1 MQSQRNTALLL
12 LLVLSAYIFFTWSSD
27 KNSLSQQNQPVATV
41 VNSTNASGTTSSS
54 QNLVS
59 VNTDLFDIAIDL
71 NGGDIVKADLKDQ
84 KQNLDSDENFH
95 LLQQS
100 NDFVYTASSDVL
112 LDTVDSRI
120 RIRPVYTSAQ
130 SSYVLADGAKNLTV
144 TLTGE
149 DNGKKLKIEK
159 IFTFTRD
166 SHSIEVKYNVTA
178 LTEPVKIS
186 MISSLKQSVENPA
199 LKSGMFGTSAYRGT
213 AYHTADTKYS
223 KESMADVASGSLTN
237 VISAKGGWISMIQH
251 YFVSA
256 WIGTNDKANTI
267 QMTGLDG
274 GTTAVISIMQSKAND
289 VAVNQSTSIS
299 NVLWI
304 GPKNQEEMATA
315 GENLDLT
322 VDYGWLSFLSVG
334 LYKVLALIHFT
345 LNWLGIANWGLAII
359 ILTIL
364 VRTIMFPLTHKQ
376 YVSMAKMRLLT
387 PKINEI
393 KEKYK
398 DDRQKL
404 GVEMM
409 NLYKKENA
417 NPLGGCLPI
426 LIQMPIFIALYWTL
440 MESTELRHQPF
451 MLWIR
456 DLSVY
461 DPYFVLPILMGVSMF
476 FIQKLSPTPITD
488 PMQKKIMT
496 IMPIVFTAMFCTFPA
511 GLTLYWLVS
520 NTFSI
525 VQQII
530 IFRSLEKKGLSMK
543 KAVKPTTGK

>member
-12 LLVLSAYIFFTWSSD
+12 LIVLSAYIFFTWSSD
-27 KNSLSQQNQPVATV
+27 KNSLSQQNQPVAAV

-130 SSYVLADGAKNLTV
+130 SSYVLADGEKNLTV

-186 MISSLKQSVENPA
+186 MISSLKQSVEDPT

-213 AYHTADTKYS
+213 AYNTADTKYS

-256 WIGTNDKANTI
+256 WIGTPDKANTI

-304 GPKNQEEMATA
+304 GPKNQDEMAAA
-315 GENLDLT
+315 GKNLDLT

-334 LYKVLALIHFT
+334 LYKVLAFIYFT

-511 GLTLYWLVS
+511 GLTLYWLIS

-525 VQQII
+525 AQQII